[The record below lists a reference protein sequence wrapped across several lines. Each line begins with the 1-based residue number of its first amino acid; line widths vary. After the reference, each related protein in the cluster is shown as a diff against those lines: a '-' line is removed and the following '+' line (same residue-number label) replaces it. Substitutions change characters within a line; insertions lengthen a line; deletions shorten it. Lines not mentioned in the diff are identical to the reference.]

1 MLDLDWSTILWE
13 IVNFLLITVIL
24 YFLVFRPMA
33 KRAEI
38 RAIEK
43 AQLKAELENDRA
55 DAASKL
61 EEIDDRL
68 INLEDEIQKISD
80 EAYSSSQLL
89 QKTLLEATYEEAN
102 SIMMDAVQE
111 ARKEQLVDIRSNQIE
126 LVNAILAITKQTLI
140 TVTPPEVH
148 ARLLDELNTS
158 IWNLGKSDIRA
169 VQSIRES
176 LEDRAPVLEL
186 SVPTELTTE
195 QRLKLTNTFNAL
207 ADKEVDLEISIV
219 PEMVAGVKARIGDIV
234 LDNSVGNQIDTM
246 RDQVTRSLETYTPIQ
261 DD

>member
-1 MLDLDWSTILWE
+1 M
-13 IVNFLLITVIL
+13 
-24 YFLVFRPMA
+24 
-33 KRAEI
+33 
-38 RAIEK
+38 
-43 AQLKAELENDRA
+43 
-55 DAASKL
+55 
-61 EEIDDRL
+61 
-68 INLEDEIQKISD
+68 
-80 EAYSSSQLL
+80 
-89 QKTLLEATYEEAN
+89 
-102 SIMMDAVQE
+102 
-111 ARKEQLVDIRSNQIE
+111 
-126 LVNAILAITKQTLI
+126 
-140 TVTPPEVH
+140 TPPEVH

-176 LEDRAPVLEL
+176 LEDRAPILEL
-186 SVPTELTTE
+186 SVPTELTAE

>member
-1 MLDLDWSTILWE
+1 MLALDWSTILWE
-13 IVNFLLITVIL
+13 VVNFLVITVIL
-24 YFLVFRPMA
+24 YFLVFKPMA

-55 DAASKL
+55 EAADKL

-80 EAYSSSQLL
+80 EAYAGSQLL
-89 QKTLLEATYEEAN
+89 QKNLLEATYQEAN
-102 SIMMDAVQE
+102 AIMMDAVQE
-111 ARKEQLVDIRSNQIE
+111 ARKEQLVDIRSNQTE
-126 LVNAILAITKQTLI
+126 LVNTILAITKQTLI
-140 TVTPPEVH
+140 TVTAPEVH
-148 ARLLDELNTS
+148 SRLIDELTNN

-169 VQSIRES
+169 VQTIRES
-176 LEDRAPVLEL
+176 LESRTPVVEI
-186 SVPTELTTE
+186 SVPTELTTD
-195 QRLKLTNTFNAL
+195 QRLKLINTFNAL
-207 ADKEVDLEISIV
+207 ADKEVDLEVSVI

-246 RDQVTRSLETYTPIQ
+246 RDQVTRSLETYTPIH